1 MRVREVIWLPEIEDK
16 LWDKHRITVLE
27 AEEVLFGEPHI
38 RFVEQGHQEGEDLYA
53 ALWADRRWTLRDRI
67 LCLEARQ
74 SSPRD
79 QCSRHGGQGAKDLWP
94 KIE

>member
-16 LWDKHRITVLE
+16 LWNKHRITALE

-53 ALWADRRWTLRDRI
+53 AYGQTDGGRYVMVFFVLKRENQALVISARDMEGKERKTYGRR
-67 LCLEARQ
+67 
-74 SSPRD
+74 
-79 QCSRHGGQGAKDLWP
+79 
-94 KIE
+94 

>member
-16 LWDKHRITVLE
+16 LWNKHRIAVIE

-53 ALWADRRWTLRDRI
+53 AYGQTDAGRYVIVFFVLKRDSQALVIR
-67 LCLEARQ
+67 ARDMEGKE
-74 SSPRD
+74 RKTYG
-79 QCSRHGGQGAKDLWP
+79 RK
-94 KIE
+94 

>member
-16 LWDKHRITVLE
+16 LWNKHRITVLE

-53 ALWADRRWTLRDRI
+53 AYGRTDGGRYVMVFFVLKRENQALVISARDMEGKERKTYGRR
-67 LCLEARQ
+67 
-74 SSPRD
+74 
-79 QCSRHGGQGAKDLWP
+79 
-94 KIE
+94 